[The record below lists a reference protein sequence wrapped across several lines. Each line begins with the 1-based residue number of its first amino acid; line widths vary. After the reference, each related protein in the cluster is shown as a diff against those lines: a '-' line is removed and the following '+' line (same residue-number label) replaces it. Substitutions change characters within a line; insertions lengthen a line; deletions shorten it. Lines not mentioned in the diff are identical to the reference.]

1 MPDIPLAKVLEL
13 ILPKYGFK
21 PSKGLINAL
30 SYYIFN
36 PDVLKTYPTV
46 DAALKEIFGPQL
58 PDGLAAEYNY
68 ESQSYDLGH
77 TRVKGLPKLTSKSSS
92 PLEDPRLENLEL
104 LIASHINSAKY
115 DFSRNPKAYQALISQ
130 IASLKIEHP
139 DDDFT
144 QLLQKDILPQLESI
158 QAKSDVQDILSQIAA
173 TLKDFDL
180 NAKDSDLALQTI
192 TAELSRISSPA

>member
-58 PDGLAAEYNY
+58 PDGLAAEISEIVHHENEKQKAAEELYKRQNQAAQYNY

-158 QAKSDVQDILSQIAA
+158 QAKSD
-173 TLKDFDL
+173 
-180 NAKDSDLALQTI
+180 
-192 TAELSRISSPA
+192 